1 MIRVA
6 DVREDILRV
15 LGGCSDEE
23 FYSRLN
29 HAQEILATEADWRP
43 LLGYV
48 DLCVGCDGC
57 VVLPPEVGTVLAV
70 NVCGQPT
77 QGHDLFHAFHLNGP
91 GNFPTVNW
99 HWQDQIETP
108 VFRYPHSAGSRLV
121 TQIEK
126 ATDSGKSFRVYGYAA
141 GGGWIRTLEN
151 GEFVDGFLVPM
162 QYGQSNYNPNAPLIT
177 RIERI
182 EKDVTDGY
190 VRLYAK
196 NAAGTEQ
203 YRIGNYAPEETDPK
217 FKLIKVSGP
226 NCGCSHV
233 RVAFKKRTE
242 ELTSLNDLIPIP
254 SRYALVLMCKA
265 LKKLDEDRVEEAE
278 VYQLKAV
285 QLLTKKQLSE
295 APPTAPSFQVA
306 DGNLI
311 ADKRDRLD

>member
-1 MIRVA
+1 MFRVRDIKD
-6 DVREDILRV
+6 DVQRV
-15 LGGCSDEE
+15 LGGCSDAE

-29 HAQEILATEADWRP
+29 HAVEILATEADWDP
-43 LLGYV
+43 LRGYV
-48 DLCVGCDGC
+48 DICVGSDGC

-70 NVCGQPT
+70 NVCGTPT
-77 QGHDLFHAFHLNGP
+77 QGHDWLHTFHLNGP

-99 HWQDQIETP
+99 HWVDQLPTP

-121 TQIEK
+121 TQLEK

-151 GEFVDGFLVPM
+151 GNWVDGFLVPT
-162 QYGQSNYNPNAPLIT
+162 QYGQSNYNPNAPLIV
-177 RIERI
+177 RVERI
-182 EKDVTDGY
+182 DKDETDGY

-203 YRIGNYAPEETDPK
+203 YRIGNYAPEETNPQ
-217 FKLIKVSGP
+217 FKLIKVTGP
-226 NCGCSHV
+226 NCGCTNV
-233 RVAFKKRTE
+233 RVAFKKKVE
-242 ELTSLNDLIPIP
+242 ELSSLNDLVPLH

-265 LKKLDEDRVEEAE
+265 LKKMDEDRLEDAE

-285 QLLTKKQLSE
+285 QLLTKKQLSD
-295 APPTAPSFQVA
+295 APPAAPSFQVA